1 MAESTLQERLRD
13 HAKAFDGLLSL
24 IPAKMYYG
32 EESGEQGQKKKQTK
46 AQAKEAR
53 RNKLDPDSELNKSV
67 KEIMDEQALKKRKR
81 DQGEAESEDDWSDVD
96 GVEYEQ
102 PGQGLKQKKKQK
114 TSEQETEASAKE
126 RRKEEKR
133 QGKKDRKAERKALR
147 DEEAEFDKRT
157 VKSGVNKVKL
167 GPRESQPATQT
178 KPDKKPETQPS
189 QSVVQDD
196 EETTV
201 TEPADMQKVDV
212 SGLAADHKDQD
223 SGSTSDAQ
231 SAPGSPVF
239 DPNGTPA
246 DSTEQAPSISTS
258 ISSTVAPSEKPKH
271 IKIPSDT
278 TALRARLAA
287 RITALREARKA
298 DGPDGKPIRTRQEL
312 IESRRQKQME
322 RKAHK
327 QEQRQKAKVE
337 EELKREEA
345 LASARNSPGGML
357 SPAVDMAD
365 NNFAF
370 GRVTFEDGAKLSHD
384 LKHVLNN
391 AKKKGPSD
399 PKTALLKFQNEKK
412 RLESMDDEKRKDIEE
427 KEAWLTAR
435 KRAEGEKI
443 RDDEKLLKK
452 AVKRKET
459 GKKRSEKA
467 WAERSD
473 GVQKSIKQRQHKR
486 EANIRERKESKMLG
500 KAGKKKAGPKKKTG
514 GRAGFEGAFAGGKR
528 K

>member
-1 MAESTLQERLRD
+1 MAESSLQERLRD
-13 HAKAFDGLLSL
+13 SAKAFDGLLSL

-32 EESGEQGQKKKQTK
+32 EESGDQWQKKKQSK
-46 AQAKEAR
+46 AEAKEAR

-67 KEIMDEQALKKRKR
+67 KEIMDEQARKKRKR
-81 DQGEAESEDDWSDVD
+81 DQGEAESDDDWSDVD

-114 TSEQETEASAKE
+114 KTDEQETEASAKQ
-126 RRKEEKR
+126 RRKEEKK

-147 DEEAEFDKRT
+147 DEEAAFERRN

-167 GPRESQPATQT
+167 GPRESQPDTQA
-178 KPDKKPETQPS
+178 KPDEKPEA
-189 QSVVQDD
+189 QSSKSVERDD
-196 EETTV
+196 EETEP

-212 SGLAADHKDQD
+212 SGIAADPEEQ
-223 SGSTSDAQ
+223 SGSTSDSP

-246 DSTEQAPSISTS
+246 DSTGQAPSTTTST
-258 ISSTVAPSEKPKH
+258 SSTVAPSEKPKH

-312 IESRRQKQME
+312 IESRRQKEAE

-327 QEQRQKAKVE
+327 QELRQKAKVE

-345 LASARNSPGGML
+345 LASARNSPGSML
-357 SPAVDMAD
+357 SPAIDMAD

-370 GRVTFEDGAKLSHD
+370 GRVAFADGAQLSHD
-384 LKHVLNN
+384 LSHVLNN

-412 RLESMDDEKRKDIEE
+412 RLENMDEEKRKDIEE

-459 GKKRSEKA
+459 TKKRSEKA
-467 WAERSD
+467 WAERSE

-486 EANIRERKESKMLG
+486 EANIRERKETKMLG
-500 KAGKKKAGPKKKTG
+500 KAGKKKVGPKKKTG

>member
-1 MAESTLQERLRD
+1 MAESSLQERLRD
-13 HAKAFDGLLSL
+13 SAKAFDGLLSL

-32 EESGEQGQKKKQTK
+32 EESGEQGQKKKQSK
-46 AQAKEAR
+46 AEAKEAR

-67 KEIMDEQALKKRKR
+67 KEIMDEQARKKRKR
-81 DQGEAESEDDWSDVD
+81 DQGEAESEDDWSDVE

-114 TSEQETEASAKE
+114 TTEEETEASAKQ
-126 RRKEEKR
+126 RRKEEKK

-147 DEEAEFDKRT
+147 DEEAAFEKRN

-167 GPRESQPATQT
+167 GPRESQSTTQA
-178 KPDKKPETQPS
+178 KPDEQSEAQPS
-189 QSVVQDD
+189 KSVEQDD
-196 EETTV
+196 EETEAN
-201 TEPADMQKVDV
+201 EPADMQKVDV
-212 SGLAADHKDQD
+212 SGIAADPEEQE
-223 SGSTSDAQ
+223 STSASDPP
-231 SAPGSPVF
+231 SAPASPVF

-246 DSTEQAPSISTS
+246 DSNGQAPSTTTST
-258 ISSTVAPSEKPKH
+258 SSTVAPSEKPKH

-278 TALRARLAA
+278 TQLRARLAA

-312 IESRRQKQME
+312 IESRRQKEME

-327 QEQRQKAKVE
+327 QEQRKKAKAE

-345 LASARNSPGGML
+345 LASARNSPAACLARL
-357 SPAVDMAD
+357 STWRITTSRLA
-365 NNFAF
+365 
-370 GRVTFEDGAKLSHD
+370 LSHD
-384 LKHVLNN
+384 LSHVLNN

-412 RLESMDDEKRKDIEE
+412 RLESMDEEKRKDIEE

-459 GKKRSEKA
+459 TKKKSEKA
-467 WAERSD
+467 WAERSE

-486 EANIRERKESKMLG
+486 EANIRERKETKMLG
-500 KAGKKKAGPKKKTG
+500 KAGKKKKVGPKKKTG

>member
-1 MAESTLQERLRD
+1 
-13 HAKAFDGLLSL
+13 
-24 IPAKMYYG
+24 
-32 EESGEQGQKKKQTK
+32 
-46 AQAKEAR
+46 
-53 RNKLDPDSELNKSV
+53 
-67 KEIMDEQALKKRKR
+67 MDEQARKKRKR
-81 DQGEAESEDDWSDVD
+81 DQGEAESEDDWSDVE

-114 TSEQETEASAKE
+114 TTEEETEASAKQ
-126 RRKEEKR
+126 RRKEEKK

-147 DEEAEFDKRT
+147 DEEAAFEKRN

-167 GPRESQPATQT
+167 GPRESQSTTQA
-178 KPDKKPETQPS
+178 KPDEQSEAQPS
-189 QSVVQDD
+189 KSVEQDD
-196 EETTV
+196 EETEAN
-201 TEPADMQKVDV
+201 EPADMQKVDV
-212 SGLAADHKDQD
+212 SGIAADPEEQE
-223 SGSTSDAQ
+223 STSASDPP
-231 SAPGSPVF
+231 SAPASPVF

-246 DSTEQAPSISTS
+246 DSNGQAPSTTTST
-258 ISSTVAPSEKPKH
+258 SSTVAPSEKPKH

-278 TALRARLAA
+278 TQLRARLAA

-312 IESRRQKQME
+312 IESRRQKEME

-327 QEQRQKAKVE
+327 QEQRKKAKAE

-345 LASARNSPGGML
+345 LASARNSPGSML
-357 SPAVDMAD
+357 SPAIDMAD

-370 GRVTFEDGAKLSHD
+370 GRVAFADGAQLSHD
-384 LKHVLNN
+384 LSHVLNN

-412 RLESMDDEKRKDIEE
+412 RLESMDEEKRKDIEE

-459 GKKRSEKA
+459 TKKKSEKA
-467 WAERSD
+467 WAERSE

-486 EANIRERKESKMLG
+486 EANIRERKETKMLG
-500 KAGKKKAGPKKKTG
+500 KAGKKKKVGPKKKTG

>member
-1 MAESTLQERLRD
+1 MAESSLQERLRD
-13 HAKAFDGLLSL
+13 SAKAFDGLLSL

-32 EESGEQGQKKKQTK
+32 EESGDQWQKKKQSK
-46 AQAKEAR
+46 AEAKEAR

-67 KEIMDEQALKKRKR
+67 KEIMDEQARKKRKR
-81 DQGEAESEDDWSDVD
+81 DQGEAESDDDWSDVD

-114 TSEQETEASAKE
+114 KTDEQETEASAKQ
-126 RRKEEKR
+126 RRKEEKK

-147 DEEAEFDKRT
+147 DEEAAFERRN

-167 GPRESQPATQT
+167 GPRESQPGTQA
-178 KPDKKPETQPS
+178 KPDEKPEA
-189 QSVVQDD
+189 QSSKSVERDD
-196 EETTV
+196 EETEP

-212 SGLAADHKDQD
+212 SGIAADPEEQ
-223 SGSTSDAQ
+223 SGSTSDSP

-246 DSTEQAPSISTS
+246 DSTGQAPSTTTST
-258 ISSTVAPSEKPKH
+258 SSTVAPSEKPKH

-312 IESRRQKQME
+312 IESRRQKE
-322 RKAHK
+322 A
-327 QEQRQKAKVE
+327 EQGRGSCFGSQ
-337 EELKREEA
+337 L
-345 LASARNSPGGML
+345 PGSML
-357 SPAVDMAD
+357 SPAIDMAD

-370 GRVTFEDGAKLSHD
+370 GRVAFADGAQLSHD
-384 LKHVLNN
+384 LSHVLNN

-412 RLESMDDEKRKDIEE
+412 RLENMDEEKRKDIEE

-459 GKKRSEKA
+459 TKKRSEKA
-467 WAERSD
+467 WAERSE

-486 EANIRERKESKMLG
+486 EANIRERKETKMLG
-500 KAGKKKAGPKKKTG
+500 KAGKKKVGPKKKTG